1 MADLVLGIG
10 DFGASRDP
18 ASSIKTYALGSCVA
32 VVLLD
37 PSTRTA
43 GMIHFALPDS
53 TINPRRAREKPGYFA
68 DTGIP
73 LLFREMVRVSGN
85 PNVKGWVAKLVGGA
99 AVMQAEDNFNIGKR
113 NILAAK
119 KILWEQGLGPT
130 VEDVGGNH
138 SRTVTVSVM
147 TGEVVIF
154 CPGRGQWKI

>member
-10 DFGASRDP
+10 DFGATRDP
-18 ASSIKTYALGSCVA
+18 ASTIKTYALGSCIA

-37 PSTRTA
+37 PASRTV
-43 GMIHFALPDS
+43 GMLHFALPDS
-53 TINPRRAREKPGYFA
+53 TINPRKAQEKPGYFA

-73 LLFREMVRVSGN
+73 LLFREMTQVSGGH
-85 PNVKGWVAKLVGGA
+85 NVKGWVAKLIGGA

-119 KILWEQGLGPT
+119 KILWEQGLGPA
-130 VEDVGGNH
+130 VEDVGGNY

-147 TGEVVIF
+147 TGEVAIS